1 MGIRLNYARTYKV
14 EYGQT
19 GMFNCRAWEFHNL
32 LDALGIGYSGESFD
46 EDFECPVDEWNRGVE
61 RLRQFIGGTA
71 GNGGKIREAIAGL
84 EPETPQAILSCME
97 AVATKADVHDGFI
110 RLSFF

>member
-1 MGIRLNYARTYKV
+1 MGMRLNYARTYKV

-71 GNGGKIREAIAGL
+71 GNGGKRINTYNQREMKG
-84 EPETPQAILSCME
+84 
-97 AVATKADVHDGFI
+97 
-110 RLSFF
+110 